1 MRTAMNRRLPSLL
14 AAAALAG
21 ATLHAQEPARPV
33 PLPQIGESD
42 PRQEMIELFHKVERR
57 LNEIDELLYKAGSG
71 ETGID
76 SQEESG
82 IAELLQ
88 RSKEGGQE
96 VLGGIDR
103 ILEIA
108 RQQGGT

>member
-1 MRTAMNRRLPSLL
+1 MRTAMNRHLSCLA

-21 ATLHAQEPARPV
+21 ALGAQEPSRTA
-33 PLPQIGESD
+33 PLPQVGPND

-57 LNEIDELLYKAGSG
+57 LGEIDELLYKAGSG
-71 ETGID
+71 ETGLE
-76 SQEESG
+76 SQAESG

-88 RSKEGGQE
+88 RSKDGGKE
-96 VLGGIDR
+96 VLSGIDR